1 MVPNE
6 AFYFN
11 AFPNPAAD
19 NISIEIEASDVNED
33 VLFQIIDF
41 TGRAVRS
48 ENINVNASSYIINN
62 YNISDL
68 NNGVYMLVATS
79 KNATHV
85 SKFIK
90 MN

>member
-19 NISIEIEASDVNED
+19 NFSIEIEASDVNED
-33 VLFQIIDF
+33 IELQIIDF
-41 TGRAVRS
+41 SGRVVRS
-48 ENINVNASSYIINN
+48 ENIHVNASSYIINN
-62 YNISDL
+62 YSIGDL
-68 NNGVYMLVATS
+68 NNGVYMLVAKS